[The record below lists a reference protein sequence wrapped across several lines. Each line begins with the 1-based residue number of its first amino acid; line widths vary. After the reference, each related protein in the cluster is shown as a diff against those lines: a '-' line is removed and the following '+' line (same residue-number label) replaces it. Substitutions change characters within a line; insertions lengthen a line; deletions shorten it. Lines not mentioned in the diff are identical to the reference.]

1 MRPLSTILLLFLL
14 TVQSNAMDRNDA
26 LQLFDQGNKAY
37 EDGNFSEAFT
47 LYDSLA
53 TEYQSF
59 ELCYNAGNAA
69 FRAGQL
75 GQSILYYER
84 ARKISPSNDD
94 LLVNLAIANE
104 RVVDRIESLPSLGV
118 EDLFS
123 VLTASSRLS
132 AWTWTSLGL
141 NLIGFLL
148 LIGFLF
154 ASKKALRKALLSI
167 GISLIVLG
175 FTAYGMANLT
185 WSRVEAS
192 TKAVI
197 VQAKADV
204 KTSPS
209 KNESNA
215 FILHEGTLVLIQQ
228 ESDAWVEIRL
238 ANGAVGWLPKSAIE
252 VI

>member
-1 MRPLSTILLLFLL
+1 MRTLSTILVLLLAL
-14 TVQSNAMDRNDA
+14 QSIAMDRNDA
-26 LQLFDQGNKAY
+26 LQLFEEGNKAY
-37 EDGNFSEAFT
+37 EAGNYTEAFN

-53 TEYQSF
+53 TEYRSF

-69 FRAGQL
+69 FRAGNL

-84 ARKISPSNDD
+84 ARKIDPSNDD
-94 LLVNLAIANE
+94 LMVNLAIANE
-104 RVVDRIESLPSLGV
+104 RVADRIESLPSLGV

-123 VLTASSRLS
+123 TLTASSKLS
-132 AWTWTSLGL
+132 MWTWTSLAL

-148 LIGFLF
+148 LAGFLF
-154 ASKKALRKALLSI
+154 SSKKALRKVLLST
-167 GISLIVLG
+167 GIALIVVGL
-175 FTAYGMANLT
+175 TSYGMARLT

-209 KNESNA
+209 NNESNA

-228 ESDAWVEIRL
+228 ESDEWVEVRL
-238 ANGAVGWLPKSAIE
+238 ANGAVGWLPKSTIE